1 MDFLIQSLRAAKLRE
16 VHINQKVPIMKVRQ
30 KVPDAAQF
38 PEPSQAEEAGCFA
51 RYRIH
56 VDIEKKDWLCFLLPG
71 TMCWGLP
78 AVRKSPTAMAFQSV
92 RMVTVAAR
100 PG

>member
-38 PEPSQAEEAGCFA
+38 PELSQAEEEGALLGTA
-51 RYRIH
+51 YTWILKRKIGSVSSYRGQC
-56 VDIEKKDWLCFLLPG
+56 VGVCL
-71 TMCWGLP
+71 
-78 AVRKSPTAMAFQSV
+78 RSV
-92 RMVTVAAR
+92 RVQLLWPFRV
-100 PG
+100 

>member
-16 VHINQKVPIMKVRQ
+16 VHINQKVPIMKVKQ

-38 PEPSQAEEAGCFA
+38 PEPSQAEVAGCFA

-56 VDIEKKDWLCFLLPG
+56 VDIEKKDCFLLQG
-71 TMCWGLP
+71 TMCWVLP
-78 AVRKSPTAMAFQSV
+78 AVRKSPTAMACQSV